1 MPGVEC
7 SRKMIHASRY
17 QGTTIDHDVPITS
30 CVSRVPRVRRS
41 ATGSTPAMGT
51 RNGTRC
57 FPGTRSCSSSPSSPS
72 FSFLSRFLS
81 PSLFFARQF
90 LLRFFFSDEVFCGS
104 HDAATST
111 CRETKHRKSKTLCNF
126 RARRLKLWLAIV
138 VGRKRC
144 SRQRE
149 REREGEF
156 REIAGK
162 VVNRKCWM
170 HERVFVYNET
180 KLWNRVASGFSGSWM
195 VLKRGERERES
206 YEEFKVG
213 MFNFCVPASLSLSF
227 SFFFFFSFPI
237 C

>member
-1 MPGVEC
+1 MLVIFHRGLNRYQAQRSISRAIYHRYSLSFSLSLDYCSLFLPRLCATRVATSRKRCEGTISVGMPGVEC

-126 RARRLKLWLAIV
+126 RARRLKL
-138 VGRKRC
+138 
-144 SRQRE
+144 
-149 REREGEF
+149 
-156 REIAGK
+156 
-162 VVNRKCWM
+162 
-170 HERVFVYNET
+170 
-180 KLWNRVASGFSGSWM
+180 
-195 VLKRGERERES
+195 
-206 YEEFKVG
+206 
-213 MFNFCVPASLSLSF
+213 
-227 SFFFFFSFPI
+227 
-237 C
+237 